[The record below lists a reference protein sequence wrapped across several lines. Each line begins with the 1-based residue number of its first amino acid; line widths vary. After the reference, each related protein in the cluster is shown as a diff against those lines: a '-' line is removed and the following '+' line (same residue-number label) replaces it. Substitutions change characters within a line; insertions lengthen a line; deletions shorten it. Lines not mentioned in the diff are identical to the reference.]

1 MFWVSQIATKSY
13 HFSDS
18 SNRLILCDSV
28 IIVVMALMYMQMRA
42 MFVKDSHETPVLSLK
57 WSLNAMKLF
66 SGDSNGLVVCTE
78 IDYDSVG
85 FRP

>member
-1 MFWVSQIATKSY
+1 
-13 HFSDS
+13 
-18 SNRLILCDSV
+18 
-28 IIVVMALMYMQMRA
+28 MQMRA

-78 IDYDSVG
+78 IEYDSVG
-85 FRP
+85 CFQFQEWKVVTRTQAANNPDLKGAELFLLVYNKRTDA